1 MNKTL
6 IHRMENLWLL
16 NGLYKRESLEIE
28 ADLKDWNES
37 NNNILSFKSSY
48 AKIDFYMCML
58 KIEDN
63 YTSISDLEG
72 YSPSLRNRLK
82 NLEVITTFNIDLPP
96 FYESDGKNVKFELIV
111 IQPDTK
117 YGVRMNLSEY
127 ISDLEYT
134 KASRDLNMLLK
145 QLVEYYN
152 SVRDFLHYVD
162 ENTEK
167 KRDEITL
174 DDYYDFLDEKSKSE
188 YTDTEYDYD
197 EDYYIDDEYY

>member
-1 MNKTL
+1 
-6 IHRMENLWLL
+6 MENLWLL
-16 NGLYKRESLEIE
+16 NDLYNRESLEIE

-63 YTSISDLEG
+63 YTSISNLER

-82 NLEVITTFNIDLPP
+82 NLEVITTFNIDLPS
-96 FYESDGKNVKFELIV
+96 FYKSDGKNVKFELIV

-134 KASRDLNMLLK
+134 EASRDLNMLLK